1 MKGRER
7 VMSLEAELA
16 HHTHQLSDA
25 RATLDSQSSQVQVSV
40 RVSLMWLCCHHHP
53 QPPLSGTTETAEVS
67 GGGAGVCKGGLCS
80 GCR

>member
-1 MKGRER
+1 
-7 VMSLEAELA
+7 MSLEAELA

-40 RVSLMWLCCHHHP
+40 RVSFDVVVLSP
-53 QPPLSGTTETAEVS
+53 SSPTPPPLSGTTETAEVS